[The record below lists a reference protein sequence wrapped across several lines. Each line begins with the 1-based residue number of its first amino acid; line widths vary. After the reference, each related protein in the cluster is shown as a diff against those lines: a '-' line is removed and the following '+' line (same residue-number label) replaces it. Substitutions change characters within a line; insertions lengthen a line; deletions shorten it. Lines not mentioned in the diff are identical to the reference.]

1 MLLLCSRR
9 HIGRR
14 FWFPGEVWVVPP
26 VGVVGIAVWGCG
38 WWLVLAHCIGLFSQK
53 ITLLKEAM
61 LSLVLS
67 GLTVEAW
74 LVRHRCLSHCSYLM
88 LIPHFKLFQPPS

>member
-1 MLLLCSRR
+1 MLLLCSMR

-38 WWLVLAHCIGLFSQK
+38 YGLYWPTALACSATKSLTEG
-53 ITLLKEAM
+53 TL
-61 LSLVLS
+61 
-67 GLTVEAW
+67 GQ
-74 LVRHRCLSHCSYLM
+74 CS
-88 LIPHFKLFQPPS
+88 PWCSVD